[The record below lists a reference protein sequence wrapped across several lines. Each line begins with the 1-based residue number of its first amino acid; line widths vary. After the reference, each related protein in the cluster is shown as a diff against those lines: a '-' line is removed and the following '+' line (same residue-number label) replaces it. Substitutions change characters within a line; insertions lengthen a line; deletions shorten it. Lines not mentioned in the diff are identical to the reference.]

1 MITIN
6 FDDKGL
12 VPVIAQDFTTKDV
25 LMLAYANK
33 EAVDLTQSTGYAHY
47 YSRSRNKLWKKG
59 EESGHFQKV
68 HAILVDCDED
78 AVIYLVDQL
87 TAACHTG
94 YRSCFYRRLDG
105 TVSGER
111 MFDPDEVYKKK
122 E

>member
-6 FDDKGL
+6 FDEKGL
-12 VPVIAQDFTTKDV
+12 VPVIAQDNTTKDV

-33 EAVDLTQSTGYAHY
+33 EAIDLTQSTGFAHY
-47 YSRSRNKLWKKG
+47 YSRSRKKLWKKG
-59 EESGHFQKV
+59 EESGHLQKV
-68 HAILVDCDED
+68 HEILVDCDED
-78 AVIYLVDQL
+78 AVIYLVDQF